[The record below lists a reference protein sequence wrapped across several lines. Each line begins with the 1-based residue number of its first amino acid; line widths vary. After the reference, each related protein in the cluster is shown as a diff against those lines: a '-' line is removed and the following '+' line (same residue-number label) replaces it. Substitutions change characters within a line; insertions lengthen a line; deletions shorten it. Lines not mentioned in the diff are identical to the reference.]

1 MYIAAMA
8 AGTSNNRTFF
18 QKAFRFLKR
27 LFMVL
32 FIAQLVYIV
41 LLKWIDPPI
50 TITQLVSVVKGEG
63 LKRDYITI
71 EQMSSNA
78 RLAVIAEEDQLFP
91 DHGGFDWKN
100 IEKAMEHNEKKPNR
114 IRGASTISQQTAK
127 NVFLW
132 QGRSWFRKGLE
143 MYFTKMIEWIW
154 GKKRILEVYLNVVE
168 MGKGVYG
175 IEAAAQSNFNKPA
188 AKLSRTEAA
197 QIAAS
202 LRNPKKYTVKPLTV
216 QVASRTPWILR
227 QMNNLEADE
236 DIQLLIRDDV
246 QPKTEKTKKQSAK

>member
-1 MYIAAMA
+1 MA
-8 AGTSNNRTFF
+8 TGKSNNRSFLKRTL
-18 QKAFRFLKR
+18 RFLKR
-27 LFMVL
+27 LFIFL
-32 FIAQLVYIV
+32 FIAQFIYII
-41 LLKWIDPPI
+41 LLKWINPPI
-50 TITQLVSVVKGEG
+50 TITQLVSVLKGEG
-63 LKRDYITI
+63 LKRDYIDI
-71 EQMSSNA
+71 EQMSSSA

-91 DHGGFDWKN
+91 DHSGFDWKL
-100 IEKAMEHNEKKPNR
+100 IEKAIDHNEKKPAR

-175 IEAAAQSNFNKPA
+175 IEAAAKQYYTKPA
-188 AKLSRTEAA
+188 KQLSRVEAA

-202 LRNPKKYTVKPLTV
+202 LRNPKKYTVKPLSKA
-216 QVASRTPWILR
+216 VAVRSGWVLR
-227 QMNNLEADE
+227 QMNNLEGDE
-236 DIQLLIRDDV
+236 DIQLLINDDV
-246 QPKTEKTKKQSAK
+246 QPKKKSLK